1 MKYNKFYLYFWIFY
15 NICYSWTKKNKNFD
29 EEEFLNYKS
38 GELEPKWEQAK
49 NISVVYTWVDGKDP
63 NFIDVKLKYQYGIRN
78 INSLTGR
85 QMNFV
90 NY

>member
-38 GELEPKWEQAK
+38 GELEPKWE
-49 NISVVYTWVDGKDP
+49 
-63 NFIDVKLKYQYGIRN
+63 
-78 INSLTGR
+78 
-85 QMNFV
+85 
-90 NY
+90 